1 MLFSSRAPCKTCIR
15 VLRTGLPV
23 NTHRIVSQS
32 LAVPGL
38 RRATWPV
45 QRSFDQRWT
54 FAFRQFATQPPQTPA
69 SKPVDVSVGEV
80 PKPTLNQAEKVASV
94 GFRQRLRDIMRRYG
108 WWALGIYLAIGL
120 VDLSVALAAVHYYGG
135 DRVQEIE
142 RVVRGWVGL
151 SKKEEEEMLQ
161 QPSDSDKTRPLIA
174 VQKDSSDMQKLLAQL
189 STELVLA
196 YGIHKTLLLPPRA
209 AITAAITPS
218 VVRWFVRRGWARPIK
233 NAANAA

>member
-1 MLFSSRAPCKTCIR
+1 M
-15 VLRTGLPV
+15 
-23 NTHRIVSQS
+23 
-32 LAVPGL
+32 
-38 RRATWPV
+38 
-45 QRSFDQRWT
+45 QRSLDQRWK
-54 FAFRQFATQPPQTPA
+54 FAFRPYATRPPQTPA
-69 SKPVDVSVGEV
+69 SKPADVPVGEV
-80 PKPTLNQAEKVASV
+80 PKPTLNQAEKAVSV

-120 VDLSVALAAVHYYGG
+120 VDLSIAMAAVHYYGG

-151 SKKEEEEMLQ
+151 SKKEEDEVLQ
-161 QPSDSDKTRPLIA
+161 QSSDADNTKPLIA

-209 AITAAITPS
+209 AVTAAITPS

-233 NAANAA
+233 SAASAA